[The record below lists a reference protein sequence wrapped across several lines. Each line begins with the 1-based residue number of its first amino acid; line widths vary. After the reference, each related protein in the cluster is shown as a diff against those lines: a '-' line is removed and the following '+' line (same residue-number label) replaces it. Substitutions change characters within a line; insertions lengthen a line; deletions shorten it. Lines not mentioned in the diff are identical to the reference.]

1 MAVVKPF
8 RAVRP
13 TPELVDKVAAL
24 PYDGMDTKE
33 AIEYVEGNDG
43 HYDDALFCNGICLL
57 VVFMMIMAS
66 LLRIRTNVQL
76 EAGRYM
82 VMMCLNR

>member
-24 PYDGMDTKE
+24 PYDVMDTSIWPIRP
-33 AIEYVEGNDG
+33 A
-43 HYDDALFCNGICLL
+43 AL
-57 VVFMMIMAS
+57 
-66 LLRIRTNVQL
+66 IRGARL
-76 EAGRYM
+76 
-82 VMMCLNR
+82 